1 MNYHSLF
8 KDILYFDEAH
18 AYIHVPTGKK
28 LPSVTGL
35 IKKYSK
41 PFDEKF
47 WLPKKA
53 KQLGVSEYE
62 LKKEWDLKG
71 KIGRETGTI
80 IHNYLENRFRGKI
93 FPFNIPDYI
102 SKERVAKLIEVCER
116 YYNECEYDVAALELV
131 VGNEFYAGT
140 LDKLLEGGIIR
151 DYKQGSLKDGYDM
164 MKYPYENMID
174 SSLNK
179 YAVQLNHYRHALEE
193 KGITINKMEIVF
205 FEEDG
210 YSIHDIPFLPVII
223 EDQVL

>member
-8 KDILYFDEAH
+8 KDILYYDKEH
-18 AYIHVPTGKK
+18 AYVHLPTGKK

-41 PFDEKF
+41 PFDEAF

-53 KQLGVSEYE
+53 KQLGVSPQE
-62 LKKEWDLKG
+62 LKKEWSLKS
-71 KIGRETGTI
+71 KIGMETGTI
-80 IHNYLENRFRGKI
+80 IHNYLENRFKSKI
-93 FPFNIPDYI
+93 FEVEVPEYI
-102 SKERVAKLIEVCER
+102 SKERVKKLIEVCEK
-116 YYNECEYDVAALELV
+116 YYNECEYEVAALELV

-151 DYKQGSLKDGYDM
+151 DYKQGSLKDGYNM
-164 MKYPYENMID
+164 MNYPYEDLSD

-179 YAVQLNHYRHALEE
+179 YAVQVNHYRHALEE

-205 FEEDG
+205 FEEDQ
-210 YSIHDIPFLPVII
+210 YTIHDIPFLPVII
-223 EDQVL
+223 

>member
-8 KDILYFDEAH
+8 KDILYYDKEH
-18 AYIHVPTGKK
+18 AYVHLPTGKK

-41 PFDEKF
+41 PFDEAF

-53 KQLGVSEYE
+53 KQLGVSPQE
-62 LKKEWDLKG
+62 LKKEWSLKS
-71 KIGRETGTI
+71 KIGMETGTI
-80 IHNYLENRFRGKI
+80 IHNYLENRFKGKI
-93 FPFNIPDYI
+93 FEVEVPEYI
-102 SKERVAKLIEVCER
+102 SKERVKKLIDVCEK
-116 YYNECEYDVAALELV
+116 YYNECEYEVAALELV

-151 DYKQGSLKDGYDM
+151 DYKQGSLKDGYNM
-164 MKYPYENMID
+164 MKYPYEDLTD

-179 YAVQLNHYRHALEE
+179 YAVQVNHYRHALEE

-205 FEEDG
+205 FEEDQ
-210 YSIHDIPFLPVII
+210 YTIHNIPFLPVII
-223 EDQVL
+223 